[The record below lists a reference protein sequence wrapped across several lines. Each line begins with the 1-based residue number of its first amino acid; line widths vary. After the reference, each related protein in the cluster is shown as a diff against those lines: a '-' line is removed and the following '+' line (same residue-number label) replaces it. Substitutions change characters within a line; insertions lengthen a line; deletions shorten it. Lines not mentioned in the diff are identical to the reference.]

1 MIVLKII
8 LFILLAV
15 LGIILLLLILPVGAD
30 ISFIGEKLSYKV
42 KYAGINLLDSE
53 GGGAISALMKEK
65 SPEKE
70 KKQKSGKSKSAS
82 EDNASDEA
90 EAQVGNTAQE
100 TGEQSDAQVENTA
113 QETEGQAKSEAPTE
127 EKKPKKTLGEKVGF
141 VIDIWNSAKRPLR
154 KILKGFHFSK
164 FYIDFLVADEDA
176 YKCALNYGRVCTAV
190 YNVLSVFS
198 RLFTLKFRTVDITA
212 GFACKKSRW
221 DISFSLR
228 FRPITA
234 VISGIWFLITYIFRV
249 YLPDLREKRKQ
260 KKAMMKQ
267 KTQPQGGM

>member
-15 LGIILLLLILPVGAD
+15 LGIILLLLVLPVGAD

-53 GGGAISALMKEK
+53 GGGALGALMKDK
-65 SPEKE
+65 NPEKE
-70 KKQKSGKSKSAS
+70 KKSKSKKSRSAS
-82 EDNASDEA
+82 EDKASDEA
-90 EAQVGNTAQE
+90 EEDSLLKEQTEAEAQE
-100 TGEQSDAQVENTA
+100 ENTA
-113 QETEGQAKSEAPTE
+113 QETEGQSESETPTE

-164 FYIDFLVADEDA
+164 LYIDFLVADEDA
-176 YKCALNYGRVCTAV
+176 YKCALNYGRVCTVV

-198 RLFTLKFRTVDITA
+198 RLFTVKFRTVDITA

-249 YLPDLREKRKQ
+249 YLPDLREKRK
-260 KKAMMKQ
+260 KRKAIMKQ

>member
-53 GGGAISALMKEK
+53 GGGALSSLMKEK
-65 SPEKE
+65 SPKKE
-70 KKQKSGKSKSAS
+70 KKPKTEKSRSA
-82 EDNASDEA
+82 EENNAPVQE
-90 EAQVGNTAQE
+90 NTPTVE
-100 TGEQSDAQVENTA
+100 TAGEENTA
-113 QETEGQAKSEAPTE
+113 QETEGQSESETPTE

-141 VIDIWNSAKRPLR
+141 VIDIWNSAKRPLG

-164 FYIDFLVADEDA
+164 LYIDFLVADEDA
-176 YKCALNYGRVCTAV
+176 YKCALNYGRVCTVV

-198 RLFTLKFRTVDITA
+198 RLFTVKFQTVDITA
-212 GFACKKSRW
+212 GFACSKSRW

-234 VISGIWFLITYIFRV
+234 VISGIWFLVTYIFRV
-249 YLPDLREKRKQ
+249 FLPDLREKRKK
-260 KKAMMKQ
+260 KKAIMKQ
-267 KTQPQGGM
+267 KAQPQGGM

>member
-30 ISFIGEKLSYKV
+30 ISFIGEKISYKV

-53 GGGAISALMKEK
+53 GGGALSALMKEK

-70 KKQKSGKSKSAS
+70 KKPKSGKSKSTS

-90 EAQVGNTAQE
+90 EAQAENTAQE
-100 TGEQSDAQVENTA
+100 TGEQSDAKAENTA
-113 QETEGQAKSEAPTE
+113 QETEGQSEAPTE

-212 GFACKKSRW
+212 GFACSKSRW